1 MTETQSPA
9 PRRPLTGVRVLTLEH
24 FGAGPYA
31 TLLMAEL
38 GAEVIK
44 IESPSLGGDAS
55 RPTGPYLLGEHDS
68 QYFQTFS
75 RHKKS
80 VALELKTPEGR
91 AAFDRLVASAEMVVG
106 NLRGDQPEK
115 LGLTY
120 EALKAINPAIVCG
133 HLSAYG
139 RGNSREAWPGYD
151 YPMQAECGL
160 MSLTGEPDGPPSR
173 MGVSII
179 DFMTGSTFA
188 FALVSALLGARAT
201 GQGCDVDVSLF
212 DVALHQLSY
221 PAVWAMNAGH
231 DTGRLPAGAHPSLA
245 PVQRVRTADG
255 YGQLMCMTQKFWLDL
270 CLLAGAEDLA
280 ADPRFADLAARR
292 ANLPALTAAI
302 DALFMTRT
310 SADWMALLGG
320 RVPFGPVND
329 VFQALNNPFVAEVAM
344 RDTVAHPD
352 APDGLQM
359 LAAPI
364 RINGDRM
371 PGARAPK
378 LGEDTQAVLGNAA
391 DHTSP

>member
-1 MTETQSPA
+1 MV
-9 PRRPLTGVRVLTLEH
+9 RRPLEGVRVLALEH

-44 IESPSLGGDAS
+44 VESPSLGGDAS
-55 RPTGPYLLGEHDS
+55 RPTGPYRLGEHDS

-80 VALELKTPEGR
+80 VALELKDPKGR
-91 AAFDRLVASAEMVVG
+91 ADFERLVAGAELVV
-106 NLRGDQPEK
+106 NNYRGDQPAK

-160 MSLTGEPDGPPSR
+160 MSLTGEPDGPPAR

-179 DFMTGSTFA
+179 DFMSGTTFA
-188 FALVSALLGARAT
+188 FALVSALLSARTT
-201 GQGCDVDVSLF
+201 GVGCDVDVCLF

-221 PAVWAMNAGH
+221 PAIWAMNAGH
-231 DTGRLPAGAHPSLA
+231 PAERLPNGAHPSLA
-245 PVQRVRTADG
+245 PVQRVKTADG
-255 YGQLMCMTQKFWLDL
+255 YGQLMCMTEKFWREL
-270 CLLAGAEDLA
+270 CVVAGREDLL
-280 ADPRFADLAARR
+280 ADPRFEDLSARHKNLAA
-292 ANLPALTAAI
+292 LSEAL
-302 DALFMTRT
+302 DGLFATRT
-310 SADWMALLGG
+310 SAEWATLLAG

-329 VFQALNNPFVAEVAM
+329 VAAALANPFVAEVGM
-344 RDTVAHPD
+344 RDVVEHPD
-352 APDGLQM
+352 MPQGLQM

-364 RINGDRM
+364 RIDGERM
-371 PGARAPK
+371 PGKRAPK
-378 LGEDTQAVLGNAA
+378 LGEDTA
-391 DHTSP
+391 DLLKP

>member
-1 MTETQSPA
+1 M
-9 PRRPLTGVRVLTLEH
+9 RRPLEGVRVLTLEH

-80 VALELKTPEGR
+80 VAIELKTPVGR
-91 AAFDRLVASAEMVVG
+91 AAFEALVAGAEVVVN
-106 NLRGDQPEK
+106 NLRGDQPAR
-115 LGLTY
+115 LGLTH
-120 EALKAINPAIVCG
+120 EALKGVNPAIVCG

-139 RGNSREAWPGYD
+139 RNNSREAWPGYD

-160 MSLTGEPDGPPSR
+160 MSLTGEPDGPPAR

-179 DFMTGSTFA
+179 DFMSGSTFA
-188 FALVSALLGARAT
+188 FAVMSALLAART
-201 GQGCDVDVSLF
+201 SGVGCDVDVCLF

-221 PAVWAMNAGH
+221 PGVWAMNAGH
-231 DTGRLPAGAHPSLA
+231 ETRRLPAGAHPSLA

-255 YGQLMCMTQKFWLDL
+255 HGQLMCMTQKFWLEL
-270 CLLAGAEDLA
+270 CELAGRPDLRD
-280 ADPRFADLAARR
+280 DPRFADLEARR
-292 ANLPALTAAI
+292 SNLAALTAEM
-302 DALFMTRT
+302 DALFETRT
-310 SADWMALLGG
+310 SAQWHALLGG

-329 VFQALNNPFVAEVAM
+329 VFEALGNPFVTETAM
-344 RDTVAHPD
+344 RDVVDHPD
-352 APDGLQM
+352 ASEGLHM

-364 RINGDRM
+364 RIDGERM

-378 LGEDTQAVLGNAA
+378 LGEDTDSLTGRVQ
-391 DHTSP
+391 T

>member
-1 MTETQSPA
+1 V
-9 PRRPLTGVRVLTLEH
+9 RRPLEGVRVLTLEH

-44 IESPSLGGDAS
+44 IESLEMGGDAS
-55 RPTGPYLLGEHDS
+55 RPTGPYLLGDHDS

-80 VALELKTPEGR
+80 VALELKTPPGR
-91 AAFDRLVASAEMVVG
+91 ADFERLVASAEVVVG
-106 NLRGDQPEK
+106 NLRGDQPAK
-115 LGLTY
+115 LGITF
-120 EALKAINPAIVCG
+120 EALKGVNPAIVCG

-160 MSLTGEPDGPPSR
+160 MSLTGEPDGPPAR

-188 FALVSALLGARAT
+188 FAVVSALLSARAT
-201 GQGCDVDVSLF
+201 GVGCDVDVSLF

-231 DTGRLPAGAHPSLA
+231 RTERLPGGAHPSLA
-245 PVQRVRTADG
+245 PVQRVRTLDG

-270 CLLAGAEDLA
+270 CDLAGRPDLA
-280 ADPRFADLAARR
+280 ADPRFADLKARR
-292 ANLPALTAAI
+292 DNLAALTAEI
-302 DALFMTRT
+302 DALFASRS
-310 SADWMALLGG
+310 SADWAALLGG

-329 VFQALNNPFVAEVAM
+329 LFGALDNPFVVEVAM
-344 RDTVAHPD
+344 RDVVEHPD
-352 APDGLQM
+352 MAGGLHM

-364 RINGDRM
+364 RIDGERM
-371 PGARAPK
+371 PGQRSPK
-378 LGEDTQAVLGNAA
+378 LGEDTEDLLGRG
-391 DHTSP
+391 

>member
-1 MTETQSPA
+1 M
-9 PRRPLTGVRVLTLEH
+9 RRPLEGVRVLTLEH

-44 IESPSLGGDAS
+44 IESLEMGGDAS
-55 RPTGPYLLGEHDS
+55 RPTGPYLLGAHDS

-80 VALELKTPEGR
+80 VALELKTPQGR
-91 AAFDRLVASAEMVVG
+91 ADFERLVAGAEVVVG
-106 NLRGDQPEK
+106 NLRGDQPAK
-115 LGLTY
+115 LGITF
-120 EALKAINPAIVCG
+120 EALKGVNPAIVCG

-139 RGNSREAWPGYD
+139 RGNSRESWPGYD

-160 MSLTGEPDGPPSR
+160 MSLTGEPDGPPVR

-188 FALVSALLGARAT
+188 FAVVSALLSARAT
-201 GQGCDVDVSLF
+201 GVGCDVDVSLF

-231 DTGRLPAGAHPSLA
+231 RTERLPGGAHPSLA
-245 PVQRVRTADG
+245 PVQRVKTLDG

-270 CLLAGAEDLA
+270 CDLAGRPDLA
-280 ADPRFADLAARR
+280 ADPRFVDLKARR
-292 ANLPALTAAI
+292 DNLAALTAEI
-302 DALFMTRT
+302 DALFASRT
-310 SADWMALLGG
+310 SADWAALLGG

-329 VFQALNNPFVAEVAM
+329 LFSALDNPFVAEVAM
-344 RDTVAHPD
+344 RDVVDHPQMEG
-352 APDGLQM
+352 GLHM

-364 RINGDRM
+364 RIDGERM
-371 PGARAPK
+371 PGQRSPK
-378 LGEDTQAVLGNAA
+378 LGEDTEALLGGG
-391 DHTSP
+391 DRRG

>member
-1 MTETQSPA
+1 M
-9 PRRPLTGVRVLTLEH
+9 RRPLQGVRVLTLEH

-38 GAEVIK
+38 GAEVVK

-80 VALELKTPEGR
+80 VAVELKTPDGR
-91 AAFDRLVASAEMVVG
+91 AAFEALVAGAEVVVN
-106 NLRGDQPEK
+106 NLRGDQPAR

-120 EALKAINPAIVCG
+120 EALKAVNPAIVCG

-139 RGNSREAWPGYD
+139 RNNSREAWPGYD

-179 DFMTGSTFA
+179 DFMSGSTFA
-188 FALVSALLGARAT
+188 FAVVSALLSARAT
-201 GQGCDVDVSLF
+201 GTGCDVDVCLF

-231 DTGRLPAGAHPSLA
+231 ATARLPGGAHPSLA

-255 YGQLMCMTQKFWLDL
+255 HGQLMCMTQKFWLELCAIAGRPDL
-270 CLLAGAEDLA
+270 RD
-280 ADPRFADLAARR
+280 DPRFADLEARR
-292 ANLPALTAAI
+292 NNLAALTAEM
-302 DALFMTRT
+302 DALFATRT
-310 SADWMALLGG
+310 SAQWHALLGG

-329 VFQALNNPFVAEVAM
+329 VFEALDNPFVAETAM
-344 RDTVAHPD
+344 RDLVDHPD
-352 APDGLQM
+352 AEGGLHM

-364 RINGDRM
+364 RIDGDRM

-378 LGEDTQAVLGNAA
+378 LGEDTA
-391 DHTSP
+391 DLIGDPAS

>member
-1 MTETQSPA
+1 M
-9 PRRPLTGVRVLTLEH
+9 RRPLEGIRVLTLEH

-38 GAEVIK
+38 GAQVIK
-44 IESPSLGGDAS
+44 VESPTLGGDAS

-75 RHKKS
+75 RHKES
-80 VALELKTPEGR
+80 AAVELKTPKGQADFET
-91 AAFDRLVASAEMVVG
+91 LVKSADMVVN
-106 NLRGDQPEK
+106 NLRGDQPAK

-120 EALKAINPAIVCG
+120 EALKGVNPAIVCG

-151 YPMQAECGL
+151 FPMQAECGL
-160 MSLTGEPDGPPSR
+160 MSLTGEPDGPPTR

-188 FALVSALLGARAT
+188 FAMVSALLSARTT
-201 GQGCDVDVSLF
+201 GVGCDVDVCLF

-231 DTGRLPAGAHPSLA
+231 ETTRMAAGAHPSLS
-245 PVQRVRTADG
+245 PVQRVKTRDG
-255 YGQLMCMTQKFWLDL
+255 YGQLMCMTQKFWLEL
-270 CLLAGAEDLA
+270 CDLAGRPDLA
-280 ADPRFADLAARR
+280 ADPRFTDLTTRR
-292 ANLPALTAAI
+292 ANLPALTAEM
-302 DALFMTRT
+302 DAMFETRT
-310 SADWMALLGG
+310 SADWAALLGG

-329 VFQALNNPFVAEVAM
+329 VFQALDNPFVAEIGM
-344 RDTVAHPD
+344 RDRVAHPD
-352 APDGLQM
+352 IEGGLQM

-364 RINGDRM
+364 RIDGERM
-371 PGARAPK
+371 PAKRAPK
-378 LGEDTQAVLGNAA
+378 LGEDTEALLG
-391 DHTSP
+391 TSRAFPDDVSPNRA

>member
-1 MTETQSPA
+1 MSRP
-9 PRRPLTGVRVLTLEH
+9 PRRPLQGVRVLTLEH

-44 IESPSLGGDAS
+44 VESLELGGDAS

-80 VALELKTPEGR
+80 VALDIKTQRPQFE
-91 AAFDRLVASAEMVVG
+91 RLVASAEVVVN

-120 EALKAINPAIVCG
+120 EALKGVNPAIVCG
-133 HLSAYG
+133 SLSAYG

-179 DFMTGSTFA
+179 DFMSGATFA
-188 FALVSALLGARAT
+188 FAIVSALLSARTT
-201 GQGCDVDVSLF
+201 GVGCDVDVSLF
-212 DVALHQLSY
+212 DVALHQTSY
-221 PAVWAMNAGH
+221 PAIWAMNEGH
-231 DTGRLPAGAHPSLA
+231 ETTRLPAGAHPSLA

-255 YGQLMCMTQKFWLDL
+255 HGQLMCMTEKFWREL
-270 CLLAGAEDLA
+270 CALTGRADLA
-280 ADPRFADLAARR
+280 ADPRFATLADRR
-292 ANLPALTAAI
+292 ANLAALTEAV
-302 DALFMTRT
+302 DTLFMTRT
-310 SADWMALLGG
+310 NADWTALLAG

-329 VFQALNNPFVAEVAM
+329 LFQALDNPFVAEVAM
-344 RDTVAHPD
+344 RDVIEHSDRPQ
-352 APDGLQM
+352 GLHM

-364 RINGDRM
+364 RIDGQRM
-371 PGARAPK
+371 PGARSPK
-378 LGEDTQAVLGNAA
+378 LGE
-391 DHTSP
+391 HTDELLSDG